1 MILVSAENAFGG
13 DDSSMEASLM
23 GSSSSKCDACIASFL
38 LITLFYTQDTCEI
51 RLFSIQGVPQS
62 ELLESPTPNKK
73 KKKTKTK
80 GAAKAKQWTKFA
92 HSTPTECKSTT
103 KKMKKRKRK
112 TQQQQSTRL
121 RVYNFASYHLATQKQ
136 KTDRWSDGKNLAR
149 EVTDRWCQCLPS
161 GWIHGGNVAQ
171 IRAPLTR

>member
-62 ELLESPTPNKK
+62 ELLESPTPNQ
-73 KKKTKTK
+73 KKTKNK
-80 GAAKAKQWTKFA
+80 R
-92 HSTPTECKSTT
+92 SCKSKTVDEVRALHSHGVQIDDEEDEEAEVQRRSRARDYASTT
-103 KKMKKRKRK
+103 
-112 TQQQQSTRL
+112 L
-121 RVYNFASYHLATQKQ
+121 
-136 KTDRWSDGKNLAR
+136 
-149 EVTDRWCQCLPS
+149 
-161 GWIHGGNVAQ
+161 
-171 IRAPLTR
+171 PLTT

>member
-62 ELLESPTPNKK
+62 ELLDTPTPNQKK
-73 KKKTKTK
+73 KKNKR
-80 GAAKAKQWTKFA
+80 
-92 HSTPTECKSTT
+92 SCKSKTVDEVRALHSHGVQIDDEEDEEAEVQRRSRARDYASTT
-103 KKMKKRKRK
+103 
-112 TQQQQSTRL
+112 L
-121 RVYNFASYHLATQKQ
+121 
-136 KTDRWSDGKNLAR
+136 
-149 EVTDRWCQCLPS
+149 
-161 GWIHGGNVAQ
+161 
-171 IRAPLTR
+171 PLTT

>member
-62 ELLESPTPNKK
+62 ELLESPTPNQKK
-73 KKKTKTK
+73 KKTK

-103 KKMKKRKRK
+103 KKMKKRKCRDAAEHE
-112 TQQQQSTRL
+112 TTRL
-121 RVYNFASYHLATQKQ
+121 QLCLLPPSNSET
-136 KTDRWSDGKNLAR
+136 KNGPLVGR
-149 EVTDRWCQCLPS
+149 EKI
-161 GWIHGGNVAQ
+161 G
-171 IRAPLTR
+171 

>member
-62 ELLESPTPNKK
+62 ELLESPTPNQKK
-73 KKKTKTK
+73 KKKKRGGT
-80 GAAKAKQWTKFA
+80 
-92 HSTPTECKSTT
+92 STT
-103 KKMKKRKRK
+103 EETDSAK
-112 TQQQQSTRL
+112 TPRTE
-121 RVYNFASYHLATQKQ
+121 K
-136 KTDRWSDGKNLAR
+136 
-149 EVTDRWCQCLPS
+149 
-161 GWIHGGNVAQ
+161 Q
-171 IRAPLTR
+171 IRKKTTRRQ